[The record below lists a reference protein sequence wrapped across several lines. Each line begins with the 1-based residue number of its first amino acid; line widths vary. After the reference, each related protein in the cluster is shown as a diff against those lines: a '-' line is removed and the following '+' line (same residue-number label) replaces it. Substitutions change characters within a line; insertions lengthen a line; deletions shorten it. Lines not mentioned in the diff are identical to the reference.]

1 MVPALGLSKGP
12 CYITWLSLSLL
23 FPQHFQ
29 EGRRAQQQLESGF
42 KQLENVSLWERKVA
56 LVPGSRVRVAEPQ
69 SCPLCLARAP
79 RLLAFPACLLPPICW
94 VTFHQSLKSWLPLPS
109 DVRDGCSFILVLS
122 PTQSKRKFERDCR
135 EAEKAAQTAE
145 RLDQDIN
152 ATKADVE
159 KVLWDLGQP
168 WGVRVGWS
176 QNLSLTPSSIF
187 LRPSNKPTFEVI
199 WQKKAKMSMQPNCS
213 VSTETRRTSIFP
225 RCPRY
230 LM

>member
-1 MVPALGLSKGP
+1 MSPFP
-12 CYITWLSLSLL
+12 L

-42 KQLENVSLWERKVA
+42 KQLENVSLWVRRVA
-56 LVPGSRVRVAEPQ
+56 LVPENRANVADLQ
-69 SCPLCLARAP
+69 SCPLCLARSLSLP
-79 RLLAFPACLLPPICW
+79 CAFPPGMPIYRRDFLPVPESRCPISPAIRNGG
-94 VTFHQSLKSWLPLPS
+94 F
-109 DVRDGCSFILVLS
+109 FIPVLS

-159 KVLWDLGQP
+159 KVPVGWTGV
-168 WGVRVGWS
+168 GVRAGWG
-176 QNLSLTPSSIF
+176 QNLPVTPTPVF
-187 LRPSNKPTFEVI
+187 LRPSNRPTFGVI

-213 VSTETRRTSIFP
+213 VSTETRPTSIFP
-225 RCPRY
+225 RCPKY